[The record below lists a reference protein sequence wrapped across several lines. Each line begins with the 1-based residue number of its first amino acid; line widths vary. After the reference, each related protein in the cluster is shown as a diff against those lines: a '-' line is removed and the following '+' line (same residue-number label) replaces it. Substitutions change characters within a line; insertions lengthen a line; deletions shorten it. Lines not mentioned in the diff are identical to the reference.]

1 MRKLA
6 WIAAVWAVVGF
17 AGGATAEVRVSTHI
31 DVRFGH
37 NHSYADRGVV
47 VGALPREA
55 IVVRSGPTR
64 YWFHGGVWYR
74 PQHGRYVVVGAP
86 IGVFVPALPAF
97 YTTLVLGGATY
108 FYANDTYYAWR
119 AAQHQYEVVAAP
131 ADAESAQVTA
141 TSGGGTDGKTFI
153 YPKAG
158 QSEDQQAKDR
168 YECHRWAVDQ
178 TGFDPSLGSP
188 PAGQAAKVDD
198 YHRAMSACLEAR
210 DYTVR

>member
-1 MRKLA
+1 
-6 WIAAVWAVVGF
+6 
-17 AGGATAEVRVSTHI
+17 
-31 DVRFGH
+31 
-37 NHSYADRGVV
+37 
-47 VGALPREA
+47 
-55 IVVRSGPTR
+55 
-64 YWFHGGVWYR
+64 
-74 PQHGRYVVVGAP
+74 VGAP
-86 IGVFVPALPAF
+86 IGVFVPALPVF
-97 YTTLVLGGATY
+97 YTTLVLGGVTY
-108 FYANDTYYAWR
+108 LYANDTYYALR

-131 ADAESAQVTA
+131 ADAETAQVTA
-141 TSGGGTDGKTFI
+141 SSGGGGTDGKTFI
-153 YPKAG
+153 YPKAN